1 MTGAFSGARGRVGII
16 DWLMLALAVL
26 SIGLLSYALLAEIP
40 AERRYTIF
48 LIDTAIC
55 GIFAVEFV
63 ARWVGDD
70 RPRTFPLRRWY
81 EILGMIPVAHPALRS
96 FRLLRL
102 VRIVVL
108 LSRFGRATDRA
119 LGEEFTYRLTRR
131 FRGAV
136 ADALG
141 DAVTLRMMDEI
152 EDVVAQGAFTRNLAT
167 TLEENQPRIHGIIVE
182 KVRRD
187 RTVGRLRY
195 LPFFNDLVDTMAV
208 VAQRVLIEFLR
219 DPRAD
224 GLGKAVLQ
232 ENLAQLRTAIQQRE
246 DAERPSG
253 ARSAPT
259 RPRTSAADRG

>member
-1 MTGAFSGARGRVGII
+1 MEPGMTQAYTGATPHVGAI
-16 DWLMLALAVL
+16 DWLMLALAVF
-26 SIGLLSYALLAEIP
+26 SVGLLSYAMLAEVP
-40 AERRYTIF
+40 VEWRYRIF
-48 LIDTAIC
+48 VIDTAIC

-63 ARWVGDD
+63 SRWVRDD
-70 RPRTFPLRRWY
+70 RPRSFPLRRWY

-108 LSRFGRATDRA
+108 LSRFGRAADRA
-119 LGEEFTYRLTRR
+119 FGDEFTYRLTRR

-136 ADALG
+136 ADAIG
-141 DAVTLRMMDEI
+141 DAMTLRMLDEV
-152 EDVVAQGAFTRNLAT
+152 EDVIDQGTFTRNLART
-167 TLEENQPRIHGIIVE
+167 MDENRQGIHRIIID

-187 RTVGRLRY
+187 PTVGRLRY

-224 GLGKAVLQ
+224 GLGKAVLR
-232 ENLAQLRTAIQQRE
+232 ENIDQLRESIRQRE
-246 DAERPSG
+246 DEREPRG
-253 ARSAPT
+253 DARAK
-259 RPRTSAADRG
+259 R